1 MEYCYEEE
9 LSPTDTS
16 EDSIEISVKPIHKK
30 FSKNKRK
37 SAEPKRVRLAGKME
51 TIVTDCNK
59 NESPSIKR
67 ESIASEFSHL
77 APKKRFKMDAM
88 LDLERE
94 EEMKE
99 QERNRRLSLQNS
111 NQPFRPWTAAEA
123 FSFESERKMTFPE
136 SPVSRLSAS
145 PVSSPTPPS
154 PQPSS
159 LPVPSFSFA
168 GLPAAL
174 CQQLNL
180 TSPTALLLSYAA
192 LRASTA
198 SIVEPAQSSFAFS
211 PESIGSPAMSVTSD
225 VSGCEQDEPLS
236 LVVKKSCDKVEKV
249 SKTIVDKKTVAEDK
263 ALISPPTTPT
273 KKQTNYKSKTRDRR
287 VEANARERRRVHT
300 ITAAFDTL
308 QSAIPTEQEN
318 GVKLSKLSVI
328 KIATAY
334 IMALSRMAGHDY
346 TEDQS
351 NPSLEEVLENYRQT
365 VREETKVKTR
375 KS

>member
-51 TIVTDCNK
+51 TIVTDCNR
-59 NESPSIKR
+59 NESPAIKR

-94 EEMKE
+94 EE
-99 QERNRRLSLQNS
+99 ERNRRLSLQNS

-123 FSFESERKMTFPE
+123 FSFESERKMTCPE

-145 PVSSPTPPS
+145 PVSSSPTPQS
-154 PQPSS
+154 PQLSS
-159 LPVPSFSFA
+159 TLPVPSFSFA

-192 LRASTA
+192 MRASTA
-198 SIVEPAQSSFAFS
+198 ATAVEPSLSSFAFS
-211 PESIGSPAMSVTSD
+211 PESIGSPAMSVASD
-225 VSGCEQDEPLS
+225 VSVCEQDEPLS
-236 LVVKKSCDKVEKV
+236 LVVNKSCDKVEKV
-249 SKTIVDKKTVAEDK
+249 SKTIVDKQIIAKVETLA
-263 ALISPPTTPT
+263 SPPTTPT
-273 KKQTNYKSKTRDRR
+273 KRQTNYKSKTRDRR
-287 VEANARERRRVHT
+287 VEANARERKRVHT

-308 QSAIPTEQEN
+308 QSAIPTEEEN

-334 IMALSRMAGHDY
+334 IMALGRMAGHDY

-365 VREETKVKTR
+365 VSEETKVKTR

>member
-1 MEYCYEEE
+1 MEFCYEEE

-37 SAEPKRVRLAGKME
+37 SAEPKRVRLDSAPMNKARM
-51 TIVTDCNK
+51 VVDCNK
-59 NESPSIKR
+59 NESVVKR
-67 ESIASEFSHL
+67 KSSLSSEFSHL

-94 EEMKE
+94 E
-99 QERNRRLSLQNS
+99 QEREEERKKQSRLQQS
-111 NQPFRPWTAAEA
+111 NQPSTSPFRPWTAAEA
-123 FSFESERKMTFPE
+123 FSM
-136 SPVSRLSAS
+136 SAADSSFTTSASVS
-145 PVSSPTPPS
+145 PVSSPS
-154 PQPSS
+154 PVQTSPS
-159 LPVPSFSFA
+159 LPFP
-168 GLPAAL
+168 GLLPAGF
-174 CQQLNL
+174 QLNL
-180 TSPTALLLSYAA
+180 SSPTALLLSYAA
-192 LRASTA
+192 LRAAQVPSLPGCSTP
-198 SIVEPAQSSFAFS
+198 STPSSSSLSADPS
-211 PESIGSPAMSVTSD
+211 NCD
-225 VSGCEQDEPLS
+225 QDEPLS
-236 LVVKKSCDKVEKV
+236 LVMTKPCDKPEVFHDTSDADTEKT
-249 SKTIVDKKTVAEDK
+249 S
-263 ALISPPTTPT
+263 SPSP

-287 VEANARERRRVHT
+287 VEANARERKRVHT

-308 QSAIPTEQEN
+308 QAAIPDEQDN

-351 NPSLEEVLENYRQT
+351 APSLESVIDDYRNT
-365 VREETKVKTR
+365 VIEETKVKTR

>member
-51 TIVTDCNK
+51 TFVTDCNR
-59 NESPSIKR
+59 NESPAIKR

-94 EEMKE
+94 EE
-99 QERNRRLSLQNS
+99 ERNRRLSLQNS

-123 FSFESERKMTFPE
+123 FSFESERKMTCPE

-145 PVSSPTPPS
+145 PVSSSPTPQS
-154 PQPSS
+154 PQPST

-192 LRASTA
+192 MRASTA
-198 SIVEPAQSSFAFS
+198 ATAVEPALSSFAFS
-211 PESIGSPAMSVTSD
+211 PESIGSPAMSVASD

-236 LVVKKSCDKVEKV
+236 LVVNKSCDKVEKV
-249 SKTIVDKKTVAEDK
+249 SKTIVDKQIIAEDETL
-263 ALISPPTTPT
+263 ASPPTTPT
-273 KKQTNYKSKTRDRR
+273 KRQTNYKSKTRDRR
-287 VEANARERRRVHT
+287 VEANARERKRVHT

-308 QSAIPTEQEN
+308 QSAIPTEEEN

-334 IMALSRMAGHDY
+334 IMALGRMAGHDY

-365 VREETKVKTR
+365 VSEETKVKTR